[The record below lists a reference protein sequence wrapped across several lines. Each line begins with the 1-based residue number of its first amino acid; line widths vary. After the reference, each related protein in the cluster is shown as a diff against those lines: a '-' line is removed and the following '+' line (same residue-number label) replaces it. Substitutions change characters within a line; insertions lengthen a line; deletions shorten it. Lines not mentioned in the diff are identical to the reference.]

1 MLVLTRREGESIAI
15 GDEIEVTVLEI
26 RGRNVRLGIKAPPEM
41 PVHRLE
47 VYLRIQGKKTA
58 GPLLRRR
65 KLFLRFKPMEV

>member
-15 GDEIEVTVLEI
+15 GDDIEVTVLEI

-47 VYLRIQGKKTA
+47 VYLRIQEENRRAAAEAPKTI
-58 GPLLRRR
+58 PD
-65 KLFLRFKPMEV
+65 F